1 MGKDKKAPEA
11 SESENI
17 PRESKAGQKHPK
29 ISRLSL
35 AEIDQELE
43 KVQKHMGGLTSKH
56 AQFLLE
62 QRHHLLQ
69 FTPQPVRL
77 KKAA

>member
-1 MGKDKKAPEA
+1 MGKENKAEEAPET
-11 SESENI
+11 I
-17 PRESKAGQKHPK
+17 PHQSKEGRSHPK

-35 AEIDQELE
+35 AEIEQELE
-43 KVQKHMGGLTSKH
+43 RVQKHMGGLTSKH

-62 QRHHLLQ
+62 QRHHLIQ
-69 FTPQPVRL
+69 HASHPAQL

>member
-1 MGKDKKAPEA
+1 MAKEKQVDEAPEK
-11 SESENI
+11 I
-17 PRESKAGQKHPK
+17 PHHSKEGRSHPK

-62 QRHHLLQ
+62 QRHHLVQQSSKPAQL
-69 FTPQPVRL
+69 R
-77 KKAA
+77 KAA

>member
-1 MGKDKKAPEA
+1 MGKEKKVEEAPET
-11 SESENI
+11 I
-17 PRESKAGQKHPK
+17 PHQSKEGRSHPK

-35 AEIDQELE
+35 SEIDQELE

-62 QRHHLLQ
+62 QRHHLIQ
-69 FTPQPVRL
+69 NTSTPSQL

>member
-1 MGKDKKAPEA
+1 MSKEKKVEEAPEV
-11 SESENI
+11 I
-17 PRESKAGQKHPK
+17 PHQSKEGRNHPK
-29 ISRLSL
+29 VSRLSL

-62 QRHHLLQ
+62 QRHHLVQ
-69 FTPQPVRL
+69 HAAKAAPL

>member
-1 MGKDKKAPEA
+1 MGKEKKVEEAPEK
-11 SESENI
+11 I
-17 PRESKAGQKHPK
+17 PHQSKEGRSHPK

-35 AEIDQELE
+35 DEIDQELE

-62 QRHHLLQ
+62 QRHHLVEQ
-69 FTPQPVRL
+69 NSKPAQIR
-77 KKAA
+77 KAA